1 MIDRKHLVFPFAA
14 LLVAGCAASSDRYPS
29 LAVRD
34 VERAEGTFDPVPG
47 PQLDVPEVE
56 VDVGPDL
63 GAGLTSLVAD
73 AQAAHT
79 AFTDAVPAAV
89 RSVRAASG
97 SSIGSDSWAAA
108 QVALADLDSARSN
121 AAIVLGELDTLYT
134 AATVQ
139 AEDATAIVEARNT
152 VIALVSEED
161 SVLERLRA
169 QVR

>member
-79 AFTDAVPAAV
+79 AFTDAVPAAE

-97 SSIGSDSWAAA
+97 SSWDRLSVVNIWLAA
-108 QVALADLDSARSN
+108 VRLSIDTI
-121 AAIVLGELDTLYT
+121 AAKACSSG
-134 AATVQ
+134 
-139 AEDATAIVEARNT
+139 
-152 VIALVSEED
+152 VSPD
-161 SVLERLRA
+161 RLICPSI
-169 QVR
+169 

>member
-79 AFTDAVPAAV
+79 AFTDFLYNLIVADACP
-89 RSVRAASG
+89 G
-97 SSIGSDSWAAA
+97 QDSP
-108 QVALADLDSARSN
+108 N
-121 AAIVLGELDTLYT
+121 C
-134 AATVQ
+134 
-139 AEDATAIVEARNT
+139 NT
-152 VIALVSEED
+152 GGVTCPK
-161 SVLERLRA
+161 
-169 QVR
+169 

>member
-79 AFTDAVPAAV
+79 AFTDAVPAAE

-108 QVALADLDSARSN
+108 QVALAAILAAEPWPDRLGCSMGMRDRCDLSRRPARLSGLLSR
-121 AAIVLGELDTLYT
+121 IGW
-134 AATVQ
+134 
-139 AEDATAIVEARNT
+139 R
-152 VIALVSEED
+152 
-161 SVLERLRA
+161 
-169 QVR
+169 

>member
-1 MIDRKHLVFPFAA
+1 MGRGVLGWIGGAA
-14 LLVAGCAASSDRYPS
+14 
-29 LAVRD
+29 
-34 VERAEGTFDPVPG
+34 
-47 PQLDVPEVE
+47 
-56 VDVGPDL
+56 
-63 GAGLTSLVAD
+63 AGLLSVSAD
-73 AQAAHT
+73 
-79 AFTDAVPAAV
+79 
-89 RSVRAASG
+89 SV
-97 SSIGSDSWAAA
+97 
-108 QVALADLDSARSN
+108 ADLDSARSN